1 MQRLSY
7 FLRIPHVSH
16 AGGLLVSAAWF
27 AAQTEF
33 GNRNKNARLR
43 GHSYFL
49 AETEGFAYVP
59 QAAESLA
66 SDSLRIP
73 RVSHAGGLL
82 VSTAWFAAQTE
93 SGIEIKM
100 PACAGIRISWRR
112 RRDSNPRY
120 RFKPICFLSR
130 EVPSTTR
137 PRLHTA
143 GNQLLASVKSRI
155 ISFHTALVN
164 NTMQFR

>member
-73 RVSHAGGLL
+73 HVSHAGGLL
-82 VSTAWFAAQTE
+82 VSAVWFAAQTE
-93 SGIEIKM
+93 FGNRNKNARLRGHS
-100 PACAGIRISWRR
+100 
-112 RRDSNPRY
+112 Y
-120 RFKPICFLSR
+120 FLA
-130 EVPSTTR
+130 ETEGFEPSI
-137 PRLHTA
+137 
-143 GNQLLASVKSRI
+143 QV
-155 ISFHTALVN
+155 
-164 NTMQFR
+164 